1 MTLCYT
7 KIMKKLIKTFFDN
20 EILSYLF
27 FGGATTLVSIL
38 SRLVIYRISHQ
49 EILATILANIIGIL
63 FAFITNDTIVFK
75 QKRKNWPIRLVK
87 FFLARL
93 STLGLDVLLTY
104 IFVTSYPDIIG
115 QFVNDQLDQV
125 NAIETLVAQVLIIIL
140 NYIFSKVYVFYK

>member
-1 MTLCYT
+1 
-7 KIMKKLIKTFFDN
+7 MKKLIKTFFDN

-38 SRLVIYRISHQ
+38 SRLFIYHISHQ
-49 EILATILANIIGIL
+49 EILATVLANIIGIL

-75 QKRKNWPIRLVK
+75 QERRNWPTRLAK

-125 NAIETLVAQVLIIIL
+125 NTIETLIAQVLIIIL
-140 NYIFSKVYVFYK
+140 NYIFSKVYVFYKWNGCH

>member
-7 KIMKKLIKTFFDN
+7 KIMKNQIKAFFDN
-20 EILSYLF
+20 EILAYLF
-27 FGGATTLVSIL
+27 FGGATTLVSIV
-38 SRLVIYRISHQ
+38 SRLVIYHISHQ
-49 EILATILANIIGIL
+49 EILATTLANIIGIL
-63 FAFITNDTIVFK
+63 FAFLTNDTIVFK
-75 QKRKNWPIRLVK
+75 QERRNWPTRLAK

-125 NAIETLVAQVLIIIL
+125 NAIETLIAQVLIIIL

>member
-1 MTLCYT
+1 
-7 KIMKKLIKTFFDN
+7 MKNQIKAFFDN

-125 NAIETLVAQVLIIIL
+125 NTIETLIAQVLIIIL
-140 NYIFSKVYVFYK
+140 NYIFKKGNSSQKH

>member
-1 MTLCYT
+1 
-7 KIMKKLIKTFFDN
+7 MKKLIKTFFDN

-27 FGGATTLVSIL
+27 FGGATTLISIL
-38 SRLVIYRISHQ
+38 SRLLIYHISHQ
-49 EILATILANIIGIL
+49 EILATVSANIIGIL

-75 QKRKNWPIRLVK
+75 QKRKNWPTRLAK

-125 NAIETLVAQVLIIIL
+125 NAIETLIAQVLIIIL
-140 NYIFSKVYVFYK
+140 NYIFSKIYVFYK

>member
-1 MTLCYT
+1 
-7 KIMKKLIKTFFDN
+7 MKKLIKTFFDN

-27 FGGATTLVSIL
+27 FGGATTLISIL
-38 SRLVIYRISHQ
+38 SRLLIYHISHQ
-49 EILATILANIIGIL
+49 EILATVLANIIGIL
-63 FAFITNDTIVFK
+63 FAFITNDTVVFK
-75 QKRKNWPIRLVK
+75 QKRKNWPTRLAK

-125 NAIETLVAQVLIIIL
+125 NTIETLIAQVLIIIL

>member
-1 MTLCYT
+1 
-7 KIMKKLIKTFFDN
+7 MKRLIKAFFDN

-27 FGGATTLVSIL
+27 FGGATTLISIV
-38 SRLVIYRISHQ
+38 SRLVIYHISHQ
-49 EILATILANIIGIL
+49 EILATALANIIGIL
-63 FAFITNDTIVFK
+63 FAFLTNDTIVFK
-75 QKRKNWPIRLVK
+75 QERRNWSNRLAK

-93 STLGLDVLLTY
+93 FTLGLDVLLTY

-125 NAIETLVAQVLIIIL
+125 NTIETLIAQVLIIIL

>member
-1 MTLCYT
+1 
-7 KIMKKLIKTFFDN
+7 MKKLVKTFFDN

-125 NAIETLVAQVLIIIL
+125 NAIETLIAQVLIIIL
-140 NYIFSKVYVFYK
+140 NYIFSKIYVFYKWNGCH

>member
-7 KIMKKLIKTFFDN
+7 KIMKNQIKAFFDN

-38 SRLVIYRISHQ
+38 SRLVIYSISHQ

-125 NAIETLVAQVLIIIL
+125 NTIETLIAQVFIIIL

>member
-1 MTLCYT
+1 
-7 KIMKKLIKTFFDN
+7 MKNQIKAFFDN
-20 EILSYLF
+20 ELLSYLF

-63 FAFITNDTIVFK
+63 FAFITNDTVVFK
-75 QKRKNWPIRLVK
+75 QERKNWPIRLVK

-125 NAIETLVAQVLIIIL
+125 NTIETLIAQVLIIIL